1 MKHTCANSACGERFY
16 DLNKLPTP
24 CPYCGTMFTQ
34 APVKPI
40 ELTASGRSSKYRVYK
55 IQQETPVDDPL
66 PLADVPAIDAAEEET
81 EVTAVDEVLEIEEDD
96 DETLRPGMTDRGDG

>member
-1 MKHTCANSACGERFY
+1 
-16 DLNKLPTP
+16 
-24 CPYCGTMFTQ
+24 MFTQ

-81 EVTAVDEVLEIEEDD
+81 S
-96 DETLRPGMTDRGDG
+96 DRRR